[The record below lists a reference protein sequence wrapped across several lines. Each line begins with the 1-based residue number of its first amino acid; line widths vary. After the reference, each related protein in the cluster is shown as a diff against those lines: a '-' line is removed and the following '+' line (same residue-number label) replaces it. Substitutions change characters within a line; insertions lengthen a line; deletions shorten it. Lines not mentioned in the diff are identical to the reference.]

1 MFSLIMIS
9 LKITAAAISE
19 KKEKKKKG
27 GDLICSR
34 LLETD
39 IHK

>member
-19 KKEKKKKG
+19 KKG